1 MYAAFEG
8 RTEIVKMLLDKGAD
22 VNAKD
27 KYGQTALKVAAS
39 QDHTL
44 VVDLLKQAGAKE

>member
-1 MYAAFEG
+1 
-8 RTEIVKMLLDKGAD
+8 MLLDKGAE

-27 KYGQTALKVAAS
+27 KYDTTALMAAE
-39 QDHTL
+39 QEGHTL